1 MQVEQSTA
9 HGSPSQERRSDV
21 IFPRPS
27 LDHLLTMAQRYRSE
41 GKLRQAMDLYWGLLE
56 DHPETTQAQGARGK
70 LLELADVYEH
80 DGLRHQARAIYE
92 RLSDSHASGQVG

>member
-9 HGSPSQERRSDV
+9 HGSPFQEHRPDV
-21 IFPRPS
+21 IFPS

-41 GKLRQAMDLYWGLLE
+41 GKLRQAMDLYWVLLE
-56 DHPETTQAQGARGK
+56 DHPETTQAQGARGG

-92 RLSDSHASGQVG
+92 RLSDSHARSQVG